1 VAIPRGR
8 ARHLPCE
15 RELHEDRVASRGWAI
30 DRGLGFPAGSDAE
43 EQGLKASTVFL
54 SRRRGAMLVG
64 FAPANDAPRFAGDL
78 TLHYLEPGGEAID
91 ETIAFGHDGSP
102 VDDRGQWFAQP
113 GIART
118 TALALY
124 TEAMHDA
131 LVAYQEDRQR
141 AEMILAAALERFTA
155 DAAALDA
162 ADLKVEV
169 ELGTALLALVRANA
183 PQGTLYGPP

>member
-1 VAIPRGR
+1 VARRSTRPSRSATTA
-8 ARHLPCE
+8 AR
-15 RELHEDRVASRGWAI
+15 S
-30 DRGLGFPAGSDAE
+30 
-43 EQGLKASTVFL
+43 
-54 SRRRGAMLVG
+54 
-64 FAPANDAPRFAGDL
+64 
-78 TLHYLEPGGEAID
+78 
-91 ETIAFGHDGSP
+91 TIAASGS
-102 VDDRGQWFAQP
+102 P